1 MNLYVRHRQ
10 GIWIT
15 FVHDV
20 SEFKDLITNYIPG
33 RRIVIGDI
41 AQFNN
46 TMMNMLLKFI
56 EENHD
61 VDIYSSEDVL
71 NPILLSRILQV
82 YKQPLTFQEAH
93 SLDRF
98 MESDRTFLASKTL
111 LSRFS
116 NERKIRAALAPM
128 NLLKIM
134 NSI

>member
-20 SEFKDLITNYIPG
+20 VEFKDLIINYIPG
-33 RRIVIGDI
+33 RKIVIGDVS
-41 AQFNN
+41 QFNN

-61 VDIYSSEDVL
+61 IDIYSSEDVL
-71 NPILLSRILQV
+71 NPILLSRILKV
-82 YKQPLTFQEAH
+82 YKQPLAYQETH
-93 SLDRF
+93 SIDRF
-98 MESDRTFLASKTL
+98 AESDRSFLASKTL

-116 NERKIRAALAPM
+116 NDKKIRATLAST
-128 NLLKIM
+128 NLLKII